1 METFY
6 NRIKIGFMALLE
18 EVMYN
23 DISHTQCPSPAFHA
37 GLNRND
43 DEPLILVNGSMS
55 KGLGRQAGLRYNP
68 YLTSEAHQPL
78 LESSLNIEASHVHN
92 LAAVALHYTA
102 PHFAEFAQESPV
114 YLDNAKAIGAVLNQ
128 HPDILVH
135 DPEMGPFTF
144 VNIGEICNKTGL
156 TPDGVTEYLLVGL
169 EHAIVSAL
177 TGKSFLLEGDH
188 AATLRIS
195 ACGFN
200 DPEQATIAAKVILA
214 ALSDTE
220 RMRAFAKAA
229 DPQISLK
236 DGEIITIPNY
246 YEGYMMK
253 K

>member
-1 METFY
+1 MS
-6 NRIKIGFMALLE
+6 IA
-18 EVMYN
+18 
-23 DISHTQCPSPAFHA
+23 AFHA
-37 GLNRND
+37 GLNRNA

-68 YLTSEAHQPL
+68 YLTSEAHLPL

-92 LAAVALHYTA
+92 LAAVALHHTA
-102 PHFAEFAQESPV
+102 PHFAEFAKESPV
-114 YLDNAKAIGAVLNQ
+114 YLNNAKAIGAVLNQ

-169 EHAIVSAL
+169 ERDIVSAL

-188 AATLRIS
+188 SATLRIS
-195 ACGFN
+195 ACGFS
-200 DPEQATIAAKVILA
+200 DPAAAGKAAEVILA

-229 DPQISLK
+229 DSKFSLK

-246 YEGYMMK
+246 YEGYMMAK
-253 K
+253 